1 MKKLLMIL
9 ILLSTGCA
17 AIVIG
22 GAAAVGTY
30 TYVSGQLVSA
40 YNANLETTYRAAIA
54 GCESLNL
61 PIYNHEFNLSTASI
75 TTKDGD
81 KDVWISIKAQTS
93 TTTEVAVRVGYL
105 GDEFASKRIHDAI
118 ASKL

>member
-1 MKKLLMIL
+1 MKKLLMVL

-17 AIVIG
+17 AVVVG

-30 TYVSGQLVSA
+30 TYTAGQLLGA
-40 YNANLETTYRAAIA
+40 YNANLETTYKATLA
-54 GCESLNL
+54 GCESLGL
-61 PIYNHEFNLSTASI
+61 PLYSHELNLSTASI

-81 KDVWISIKAQTS
+81 KDVWINLKAQTS

-118 ASKL
+118 GSKL